1 MAKKLKLKDVG
12 PEIEKRLNTF
22 MDGYV
27 TGLQEQLA
35 LSAPYETGRLA
46 SSWRIGQGSPDR
58 DVEPEREAPGDVT
71 IAAYSGEIKF
81 GPNYYVSSNIPY
93 AERLCLDP
101 SFPIKTAPKDW
112 FTRIVNQAPKLA
124 DKKFTDAF
132 RGF

>member
-1 MAKKLKLKDVG
+1 MAKQLKLDQVG
-12 PEIEKRLNTF
+12 PEIRRRLDKG

-27 TGLQEQLA
+27 TGLQKQLA
-35 LSAPYETGRLA
+35 QNAPFETGRLS
-46 SSWRIGQGSPDR
+46 SSWVIGQGTPDR
-58 DVEPEREAPGDVT
+58 YVEPERNAPGDTT
-71 IAAYSGEIKF
+71 IRDFEGDITF
-81 GPNYYVSSNIPY
+81 GPPYYVSSNIPY

-124 DKKFTDAF
+124 DKKFAEAF